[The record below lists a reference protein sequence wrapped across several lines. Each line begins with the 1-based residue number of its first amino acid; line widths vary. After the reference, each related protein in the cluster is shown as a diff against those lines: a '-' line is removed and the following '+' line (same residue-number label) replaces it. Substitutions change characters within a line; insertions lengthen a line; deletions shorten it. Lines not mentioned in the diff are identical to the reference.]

1 MLDMGHESS
10 TAALA
15 SESPHPA
22 EDRAYRPP
30 MKMKIF
36 WTIWSGQAFSLA
48 GSQASQFALI
58 WWLTLETGSAAV
70 LSTATLC
77 ALLPQI
83 VLGPAIGALVDRCS
97 RRITMLVADGAVA
110 LASLALAGLFLAERA
125 GTTSVLLFILWRALG
140 GAFHAPA
147 MMSATSLMVPAQ
159 HLARIQGVNQM
170 LQGGLGI
177 LTAPLG
183 AVLLG
188 LVGMTGVMA
197 MDVVTALCAMAP
209 LLFIRIPEPERS
221 RQSSASRRW
230 AFLDDFGAGLRY
242 LRSLPG
248 PMALIGYAAAINLF
262 LVPAFALLPLLVSQ
276 EMRGDAGTQA
286 WMTSA
291 VGAGVIA
298 GGLALGVWG
307 GSRRRVHTAL
317 ASLLGLGAA
326 TVALGVTPAS
336 LLPLAVVAMLAVGAF
351 SAVAN
356 GCIAAVLQA
365 TIAPEYQGRVFTL
378 MMCIATAMTPIGLLI
393 ATPVAEAAGVRVWYV
408 AAGFVCAAMGAGAFM
423 VRSIVTMQGDA
434 AQEQPAQEQI
444 SPMEA
449 ASHRP

>member
-1 MLDMGHESS
+1 MSDESRP
-10 TAALA
+10 TAKTL
-15 SESPHPA
+15 
-22 EDRAYRPP
+22 P
-30 MKMKIF
+30 MRVF
-36 WTIWSGQAFSLA
+36 WTIWSGQALSLA

-58 WWLTLETGSAAV
+58 WWLTLETGSPAI
-70 LSTATLC
+70 LSTATLF

-83 VLGPAIGALVDRCS
+83 LLGPAIGALVDRCS
-97 RRITMLVADGAVA
+97 RRVTMLVADGAVA

-125 GTTSVLLFILWRALG
+125 STTSVLLFILWRSIG

-147 MMSATSLMVPAQ
+147 MMSATALMVPAQ
-159 HLARIQGVNQM
+159 HLARIQGVSQM

-183 AVLLG
+183 AMLLG
-188 LVGMTGVMA
+188 LVGLTGVMA
-197 MDVVTALCAMAP
+197 VDVATALCAMTP
-209 LLFIRIPEPERS
+209 LLLVRIPEPERS
-221 RQSSASRRW
+221 RQPGASSRR
-230 AFLDDFGAGLRY
+230 ALLDDFAAGLRY
-242 LRSLPG
+242 LRGLPG
-248 PMALIGYAAAINLF
+248 PMALIGCAAAINLF

-276 EMRGDAGTQA
+276 QLGGDVGTQA

-317 ASLLGLGAA
+317 VSILGLGAA

-336 LLPLAVVAMLAVGAF
+336 LLPVAILAMLAVGAF

-378 MMCIATAMTPIGLLI
+378 MMSIATAMTPIGLLL
-393 ATPVAEAAGVRVWYV
+393 ATPVADAAGVRAWYV
-408 AAGFVCAAMGAGAFM
+408 AAGIVCAAMGVAALLT
-423 VRSIVTMQGDA
+423 RSIMQIEGSAAAPQSTGDPSTLEVSA
-434 AQEQPAQEQI
+434 EG
-444 SPMEA
+444 M
-449 ASHRP
+449 